1 MIIDHIEKQETLFQ
15 IVKSTLPKKISKEN
29 EDISS
34 DENNDNAQ
42 QQQQQQQLTQV
53 LADVITSTNSVI
65 AFHDNSSAIYGYHV
79 QVLVPSNPTTGTYC
93 SMLAY
98 EMSTVSLRI

>member
-1 MIIDHIEKQETLFQ
+1 MIIDLIEKQETLFQ

-29 EDISS
+29 EEDISS
-34 DENNDNAQ
+34 NENNDNAQKQ

-79 QVLVPSNPTTGTYC
+79 QVLVPSNPTTGTYY
-93 SMLAY
+93 SM
-98 EMSTVSLRI
+98 

>member
-34 DENNDNAQ
+34 NENNNNAQ

-93 SMLAY
+93 SM
-98 EMSTVSLRI
+98 

>member
-1 MIIDHIEKQETLFQ
+1 MIIDHIQKQETLFQ

-34 DENNDNAQ
+34 NENNNNAQ
-42 QQQQQQQLTQV
+42 QQQQQQQLSKV

-93 SMLAY
+93 SM
-98 EMSTVSLRI
+98 